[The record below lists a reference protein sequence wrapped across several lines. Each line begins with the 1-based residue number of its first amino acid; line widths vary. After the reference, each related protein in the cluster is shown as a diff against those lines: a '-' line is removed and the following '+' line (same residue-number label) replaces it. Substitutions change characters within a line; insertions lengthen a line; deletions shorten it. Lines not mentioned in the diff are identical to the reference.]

1 MPPSDCIPYRET
13 PIPATERGI
22 AVSPCRKKEKYL
34 DIYTKVIP
42 ASRGSGVLDNL
53 DIETTPL
60 ACPSQGY
67 LKACQG
73 ASITTARPY
82 KVFSSYYLVS
92 QRISRYL
99 PCHGRLGFPTL
110 CQRASYR
117 DTLWR
122 VAVASRRAQVEH
134 KGLSPISGQMHPIC
148 TCNKIY
154 SRERQI
160 PAPLPRCVIVR
171 DMWWM

>member
-1 MPPSDCIPYRET
+1 MFCRWYGLIR
-13 PIPATERGI
+13 I
-22 AVSPCRKKEKYL
+22 AVANAENLKYWTFSLQVCRKKEKYL

-73 ASITTARPY
+73 ASIMTSRPY

-110 CQRASYR
+110 AYLRKYTDSLLFC
-117 DTLWR
+117 T
-122 VAVASRRAQVEH
+122 VAKLLESNQ
-134 KGLSPISGQMHPIC
+134 LSSAI
-148 TCNKIY
+148 
-154 SRERQI
+154 
-160 PAPLPRCVIVR
+160 
-171 DMWWM
+171 